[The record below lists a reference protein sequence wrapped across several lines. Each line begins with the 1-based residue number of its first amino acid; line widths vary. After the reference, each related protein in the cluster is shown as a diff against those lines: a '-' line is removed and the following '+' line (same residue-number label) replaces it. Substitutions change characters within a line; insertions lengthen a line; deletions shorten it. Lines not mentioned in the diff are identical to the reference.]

1 MKNSKTVKLSDVV
14 GLVVSCSFI
23 FTVVYIFGLSKSLK
37 LNIFKY
43 FSPNDYLKLSI
54 EWITPV
60 AIFFALG
67 IVANYFL
74 TRIERGTSEEELAA
88 SSPFPRFT
96 RYFRKSADLAIPL
109 FAIIPAIILLI
120 ISFFADVPNILLY
133 GIWQY
138 AAVILWGV
146 FIFWYIRVPKLV
158 AGWTNKM
165 KFFIVAFP
173 AVIIFSL
180 LHGMYKGEVILQDM
194 NAKPKVKLIIVN
206 QSAPILGQVVLLLDK
221 YVLFADHDRKI
232 IKIFPTIQ
240 IWFLEELTLKIE
252 KNGVRQS

>member
-1 MKNSKTVKLSDVV
+1 M
-14 GLVVSCSFI
+14 
-23 FTVVYIFGLSKSLK
+23 
-37 LNIFKY
+37 FKY

-67 IVANYFL
+67 IVANHFL
-74 TRIERGTSEEELAA
+74 ARVERGASEEELTA

-109 FAIIPAIILLI
+109 FIIVPAIILFI
-120 ISFFADVPNILLY
+120 ISYFADVPNILLY

-138 AAVILWGV
+138 AGVILWGL
-146 FIFWYIRVPKLV
+146 FIFWYIRVPRLV

-173 AVIIFSL
+173 AVIIFSF
-180 LHGMYKGEVILQDM
+180 LHGLYKGEVILQDM
-194 NAKPKVKLIIVN
+194 KAKPKARLIIVN
-206 QSAPILGQVVLLLDK
+206 QSTPILGQVVLLLDK
-221 YVLFADHDRKI
+221 YVLFADHDTKI
-232 IKIFPTIQ
+232 IKIFPTVQ
-240 IWFLEELTLKIE
+240 IRFLEELTFNEDRGIDKGLNLTPISPK
-252 KNGVRQS
+252 KADQK